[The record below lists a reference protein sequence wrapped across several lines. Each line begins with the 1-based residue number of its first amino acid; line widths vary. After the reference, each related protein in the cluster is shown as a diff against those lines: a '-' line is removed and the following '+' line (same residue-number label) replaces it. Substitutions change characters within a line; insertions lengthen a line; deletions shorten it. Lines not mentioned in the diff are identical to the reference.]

1 MESPGAHKVLFEP
14 PKHLWWVWVLILHF
28 ALSGLPVCYISALVL
43 SCLLTFLMLVHSLV
57 THRSVAGSDT
67 PSYRCGGEV
76 GPAGPLTQEG
86 KILGANSYLG

>member
-1 MESPGAHKVLFEP
+1 
-14 PKHLWWVWVLILHF
+14 
-28 ALSGLPVCYISALVL
+28 
-43 SCLLTFLMLVHSLV
+43 MLVHSLV

-86 KILGANSYLG
+86 KILGLEGGECLQDRAVPEASCPSEGGEGGVSLSGWRNVPE